1 MDLAWRLGVSMNLGR
16 LARSLSVLL
25 ALLWAACANAAE
37 QVRIVVGFPSGSGLD
52 VLTRIVAER
61 MRADGVTVIVDNRP
75 GGGGRVAAEVV
86 AKADPD
92 GTVILSAPIVTT
104 AFTPFVFKQLSFD
117 PMRDLAPITRLG
129 NFQFALAVNND
140 VPADSV
146 RSFID
151 WVKAN
156 PGKVS
161 YGSLSAGTPSHF
173 LGVMFNRA
181 VGADMTHVPY
191 RGSGPV
197 NIDLQSGQIQAV
209 FNTTVATMELY
220 KAKKIKLLAVT
231 GGQRSQSLPEVP
243 TFKELKMNLG
253 EMEDAE
259 LWYGFLAPGRTPPA
273 IVQKLNERLTT
284 ALKDPDVR
292 KLMTSLDIQVAI
304 DTPEEFA
311 KIIAS
316 DYRRWGEIIKSTGFT
331 LNE

>member
-1 MDLAWRLGVSMNLGR
+1 MSTRH
-16 LARSLSVLL
+16 LARLLSVSLVIT
-25 ALLWAACANAAE
+25 WAAYANAAE
-37 QVRIVVGFPSGSGLD
+37 QLKIVVGFPSGSGLD

-61 MRADGVTVIVDNRP
+61 VRADGLTVIVDNRP
-75 GGGGRVAAEVV
+75 GGGGRVAAEAV
-86 AKADPD
+86 AKSDPD

-117 PMRDLAPITRLG
+117 PIRDLAPITRLG
-129 NFQFALAVNND
+129 NFQFALAVNNE
-140 VPADSV
+140 VPAASV

-173 LGVMFNRA
+173 LGAMFNRA
-181 VGADMTHVPY
+181 AGTDMTHVPY

-197 NIDLQSGQIQAV
+197 NIDLQGGQIQAV

-220 KAKKIKLLAVT
+220 KAQKIKLLAVT
-231 GGQRSQSLPEVP
+231 GSQRSQALPDVP

-259 LWYGFLAPGRTPPA
+259 LWYGFLAPGKTPSV
-273 IVQKLNERLTT
+273 IVQRLNERLTA
-284 ALKDPDVR
+284 ALKDPEVR
-292 KLMTSLDIQVAI
+292 RLVTSLDIQVI
-304 DTPEEFA
+304 TDTPDDFA